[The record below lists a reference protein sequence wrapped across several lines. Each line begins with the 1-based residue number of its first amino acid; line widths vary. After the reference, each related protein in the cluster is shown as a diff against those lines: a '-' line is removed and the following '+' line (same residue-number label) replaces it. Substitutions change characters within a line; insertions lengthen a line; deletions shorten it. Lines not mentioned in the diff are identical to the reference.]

1 MSGDPSNEPVWLVT
15 GASRGIGAAI
25 AARAH
30 NQGCRVAVVAR
41 GEEALRTADKMGA
54 GALGIQADVSD
65 VAAAE
70 GAIEKTVA
78 TFGRID
84 VVVNNAGVHRGGKVE
99 RLSPEDWQTVLNVN
113 LTGALNIIRAAKPH
127 MGSGASIIN
136 IGAVVGF
143 RGFPGDVAY
152 ASSKAGLSGMTKALA
167 IEMAKQGITV
177 NLVIPG
183 LVLTDMTS
191 GLTDAAMDNM
201 KAKIPMGR
209 LGKDSE
215 VAEVVYWVSQSRY
228 MTGATVPVDGG
239 LMCSFGVVSP

>member
-1 MSGDPSNEPVWLVT
+1 MSGDPSNQPVWLIT

-30 NQGCRVAVVAR
+30 EQGCRVVVIAR
-41 GEEALRTADKMGA
+41 GEEAISTAGRLGPGA
-54 GALGIQADVSD
+54 IAIQADVSD
-65 VAAAE
+65 VSAAQSAVDE
-70 GAIEKTVA
+70 TIA

-113 LTGALNIIRAAKPH
+113 LTGALNMIRAPKPH
-127 MGSGASIIN
+127 MGSGSSIIN

-152 ASSKAGLSGMTKALA
+152 ASSKAGLSGMTNALA

-209 LGKDSE
+209 LGQDRE
-215 VAEVVYWVSQSRY
+215 VAEVVYWVTQSRY

>member
-1 MSGDPSNEPVWLVT
+1 MSSDQSHQSVWLVT

-25 AARAH
+25 VARAH
-30 NQGCRVAVVAR
+30 QEGCRVVIVAR
-41 GEEALRTADKMGA
+41 GAEALSTAERLGPGA
-54 GALGIQADVSD
+54 IAIQADVSD
-65 VAAAE
+65 VAAAQ
-70 GAIEKTVA
+70 GAIEKTMA

-113 LTGALNIIRAAKPH
+113 LTGALNMIRAAKPH
-127 MGSGASIIN
+127 LQPGSSIIN

-152 ASSKAGLSGMTKALA
+152 ASSKAGLSGMTNALA
-167 IEMAKQGITV
+167 IEMGKQGITV
-177 NLVIPG
+177 NLVVPG
-183 LVLTDMTS
+183 LVFTDMTS
-191 GLTDAAMDNM
+191 GLSDAAMENM

-209 LGKDSE
+209 LGQDRE

>member
-1 MSGDPSNEPVWLVT
+1 METQGHDRPVWLVT

-25 AARAH
+25 ARRAH
-30 NQGCRVAVVAR
+30 QAGNAVAMVAR
-41 GEEALRTADKMGA
+41 GPAVEDAAA
-54 GALGIQADVSD
+54 ALGSAALGLQADVAD
-65 VAAAE
+65 AASAQH
-70 GAIEKTVA
+70 AIEA
-78 TFGRID
+78 TIERFGRLD

-99 RLSPEDWQTVLNVN
+99 RLAAEDWQQVLDIN

-127 MGSGASIIN
+127 LQPGSSIVN

-152 ASSKAGLSGMTKALA
+152 ASSKAGLSGLTNALA
-167 IEMAKQGITV
+167 IEMGKQGITV

-183 LVLTDMTS
+183 LVLTEMTS
-191 GLTDAAMDNM
+191 GLSEAAMESM
-201 KAKIPMGR
+201 RAKIPVGR
-209 LGKDSE
+209 LGDDAE

>member
-1 MSGDPSNEPVWLVT
+1 MSGDPSNQPVWLVT

-25 AARAH
+25 ATRAH
-30 NQGCRVAVVAR
+30 EQGCRVVVIAR
-41 GEEALRTADKMGA
+41 GEEAKSTAARLGLGA
-54 GALGIQADVSD
+54 IAIQADVSD
-65 VAAAE
+65 VAAAQSAVDE
-70 GAIEKTVA
+70 TIAA
-78 TFGRID
+78 FGRID

-99 RLSPEDWQTVLNVN
+99 RLSHEDWQNVLNVN
-113 LTGALNIIRAAKPH
+113 LTGALNMIRAAKQH
-127 MGSGASIIN
+127 MGSGSSIIN

-152 ASSKAGLSGMTKALA
+152 ASSKAGLSGMTNALA

-209 LGKDSE
+209 LGQDRE

>member
-1 MSGDPSNEPVWLVT
+1 MSGDPSNQPVWLVT

-30 NQGCRVAVVAR
+30 EQGCRVVVIAR
-41 GEEALRTADKMGA
+41 GEEAKSTAGRLGLGA
-54 GALGIQADVSD
+54 IEIQADVSD
-65 VAAAE
+65 VAAAQSAVDE
-70 GAIEKTVA
+70 TIAA
-78 TFGRID
+78 FGRID

-113 LTGALNIIRAAKPH
+113 LTGALNMIRAAKPH
-127 MGSGASIIN
+127 MGSGSSIIN

-152 ASSKAGLSGMTKALA
+152 ASSKAGLSGMTNALA

-209 LGKDSE
+209 LGQDRE